1 MEILNSKDIHKQA
14 LAKIRIKY
22 LKKQKLTINKEIK
35 KSLGGSACLKSLTN
49 LVTLAPLIGDLSFN
63 APSI

>member
-22 LKKQKLTINKEIK
+22 LKKQKLTINREIK
-35 KSLGGSACLKSLTN
+35 KLEKICNTNKS
-49 LVTLAPLIGDLSFN
+49 
-63 APSI
+63 